1 MEMKLPWILLKEFD
15 SNNIKKGRGAI
26 SFANHSALKEK
37 YEMVPQ
43 KELPQVC
50 PREDQ
55 AGVTH
60 AIPPISYKLSQSVRV
75 KTNFSIEAAV

>member
-1 MEMKLPWILLKEFD
+1 MEMKLSWILLKEFD

-60 AIPPISYKLSQSVRV
+60 AISPISYKLSQSVRV